1 MDKSIKIDFFLL
13 KKTAIILRALN
24 HLLRQQIFN
33 LLEENGKMT
42 VSEIYGRLRLE
53 QSVASQHLAIMRRAG
68 IVKTERDKKFVYY
81 RLNYDRIA
89 QIDKSI
95 KELL

>member
-1 MDKSIKIDFFLL
+1 MEKAINIDFFLL
-13 KKTAIILRALN
+13 KKSAIIFRALN
-24 HLLRQQIFN
+24 HPLRQKIFH
-33 LLEENGKMT
+33 LLDEMGKMT
-42 VSEIYGRLRLE
+42 VSEIYSKLHLE

-68 IVKTERDKKFVYY
+68 IVKTERDRKFVFY
-81 RLNYDRIA
+81 RLNHERIV

>member
-1 MDKSIKIDFFLL
+1 MDKNIKIDFFLL

-42 VSEIYGRLRLE
+42 VSEIYGKLRLE

-68 IVKTERDKKFVYY
+68 IVKTERHKKFVYY